1 VQLTGTA
8 RYPLPEHNG
17 GALMNLKSPFLA
29 LALLAMLS
37 IVCLTTPASEASTKT
52 GSTTVSI
59 TLPDCIILH
68 YYSALNLKFE
78 EYSQA
83 VDQGGSGTWN
93 VQWSGAADGGSQLS
107 ASTIQDVLPGTVT
120 MTIPNVWAVRGLSPS
135 GNAKVTITVVNNQLV
150 SGSSKITI
158 LNGAGQTQIDDNAGH
173 SGTSINTSLNGL
185 TTSTATIGNVLM
197 TLDFS
202 QTNMAGAHSGGQY
215 KITAETI

>member
-1 VQLTGTA
+1 MSTKSPRLTLCLFSALLLGVNSVPAPLSGASKTGT
-8 RYPLPEHNG
+8 
-17 GALMNLKSPFLA
+17 
-29 LALLAMLS
+29 
-37 IVCLTTPASEASTKT
+37 TTL
-52 GSTTVSI
+52 SI

-68 YYSALNLKFE
+68 YYSTLNLTFE

-83 VDQGGSGTWN
+83 VDEGGSGTWN
-93 VQWSGAADGGSQLS
+93 VQWSGAAEGGNQLS
-107 ASTIQDVLPGTVT
+107 ASTIQNVLPGTVT

-135 GNAKVTITVVNNQLV
+135 GNAKVTLTVVNSQLV

-158 LNGAGQTQIDDNAGH
+158 LSGSGQTQIDDNAGH
-173 SGTSINTSLNGL
+173 SGTSINTSLNGIAA
-185 TTSTATIGNVLM
+185 SNATIGNVRM

>member
-1 VQLTGTA
+1 
-8 RYPLPEHNG
+8 
-17 GALMNLKSPFLA
+17 MNLKSAFSA
-29 LALLAMLS
+29 LALSTVLQSACFS
-37 IVCLTTPASEASTKT
+37 TPAAEAATKT
-52 GSTTVSI
+52 GNTTLSI

-68 YYSALNLKFE
+68 YYSALNLTFE
-78 EYSQA
+78 EYAQA
-83 VDQGGSGTWN
+83 VDEGGSGTWN

-107 ASTIQDVLPGTVT
+107 ASTIQDVLPGTVA

-135 GNAKVTITVVNNQLV
+135 GNAKVTLTVVNSQLV

-158 LNGAGQTQIDDNAGH
+158 LSGAGQTQIDDNAGH
-173 SGTSINTSLNGL
+173 SGTSINTSLNGIAA
-185 TTSTATIGNVLM
+185 SNATIGNVRM

>member
-1 VQLTGTA
+1 MNTKFPISRLTFFS
-8 RYPLPEHNG
+8 
-17 GALMNLKSPFLA
+17 ALFLA
-29 LALLAMLS
+29 VLS
-37 IVCLTTPASEASTKT
+37 MPSPASGATKT

-68 YYSALNLKFE
+68 YYSALNLRFE
-78 EYSQA
+78 DYSQA
-83 VDQGGSGTWN
+83 VDEGGGGSWN

-107 ASTIQDVLPGTVT
+107 ASTIQDVLPGTVA
-120 MTIPNVWAVRGLSPS
+120 MTIPNVWAIRGLSPT
-135 GNAKVTITVVNNQLV
+135 GTAKVTISVVNNQML

-158 LNGAGQTQIDDNAGH
+158 LSGAGQTRIDDNAGH

-185 TTSTATIGNVLM
+185 TTSSATIGNVRM

-202 QTNMAGAHSGGQY
+202 QTNMAGTHSGGQY